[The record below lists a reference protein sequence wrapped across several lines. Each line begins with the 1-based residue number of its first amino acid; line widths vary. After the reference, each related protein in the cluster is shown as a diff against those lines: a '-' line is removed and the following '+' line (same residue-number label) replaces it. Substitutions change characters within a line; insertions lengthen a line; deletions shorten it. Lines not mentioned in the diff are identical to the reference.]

1 MRDRNR
7 NGRAQGP
14 RQDDHDRVRAAVSRG
29 WALPLN
35 QIAPTVQRAVPGQ
48 ILDVTLQQTS
58 RDGWVYGFVVLTL
71 DGGYRDIV
79 VDARRNEILE
89 IRRR

>member
-1 MRDRNR
+1 MQD
-7 NGRAQGP
+7 QH
-14 RQDDHDRVRAAVSRG
+14 QDDHERVRTAVSRG
-29 WALPLN
+29 WALPLS

-48 ILDVTLQQTS
+48 ILDVTLEQTA
-58 RDGWVYGFVVLTL
+58 RDGWVYGFVVLTRE
-71 DGGYRDIV
+71 GGYRDIV